1 MYDVIILCAGS
12 GTRTGLDINK
22 LFYKINDKEVI
33 LHTIEPFIN
42 DEKCKNIIV
51 VSKEN
56 ELDYLKSLL
65 NNSKIIYTI
74 GGENRS
80 DSVKNGLEKVN
91 SKYVLIHDGARP
103 NVSKDLLDR
112 LINGL
117 KIHDSI
123 IPVLKDSDTVIS
135 TNNEY
140 LNRNNLLLIQ
150 TPQAF
155 LTEKIKKAHALS
167 DEFIEYTDDSMV
179 YQKCLNE
186 LVNFFDGDKHNI
198 IFTTIDDVL
207 ILKAVLK

>member
-42 DEKCKNIIV
+42 DEKCENIIV

-56 ELDYLKSLL
+56 EMNYLKSLL

-74 GGENRS
+74 GGANRS
-80 DSVKNGLEKVN
+80 DSVKKGLEKVN

-103 NVSKDLLDR
+103 NVSKDLLNRIKD
-112 LINGL
+112 GL
-117 KIHDSI
+117 LSHDSI
-123 IPVLKDSDTVIS
+123 IPVLKVSDTVIS
-135 TNNEY
+135 TTNEY

-155 LTEKIKKAHALS
+155 LTEKIKKAHELS
-167 DEFIEYTDDSMV
+167 DPSIEYTDDSMV

-186 LVNFFDGDKHNI
+186 LVNFVDGDKHNI
-198 IFTTIDDVL
+198 KFTTIDDVL